1 MRKMTVIGAERMV
14 VFDDM
19 ETERKVTI
27 YDKGPLPRTETY
39 GEYIQVRS
47 GDITIP
53 RVAATEPLRLVCERF
68 MAAVADRAPTPSDG
82 WAGAAVVEVLEAMS
96 ESLAS
101 SGAPVELADG
111 APA

>member
-1 MRKMTVIGAERMV
+1 VENPSWERS
-14 VFDDM
+14 

-53 RVAATEPLRLVCERF
+53 RVPATEPLRIVCERF
-68 MAAVADRAPTPSDG
+68 VSALADRGPTPSDG

-96 ESLAS
+96 ASLAS
-101 SGAPVELADG
+101 SGSPVPLTEG